1 MTEQSVK
8 ADSKATS
15 LDADLPNTVE
25 WGPPLWRIFHGLVE
39 KTGRVI
45 HNRQQAEEARLW
57 NTFLMSLRKSLPC
70 IHCRKH
76 YNDYLLANPYIV
88 ILTKVGTERQT
99 KLREWFYIFHNSV
112 NTRTGKTYDKPLE
125 ELPSIYGSYS
135 AIDFSRDKSIFV
147 DNMRRALQKGFVIR
161 DDLQKTLRSL
171 EELWL
176 VIV

>member
-1 MTEQSVK
+1 MSMTE
-8 ADSKATS
+8 
-15 LDADLPNTVE
+15 PNTVE

-39 KTGRVI
+39 KTGRVTLK
-45 HNRQQAEEARLW
+45 RQQAEEARLL

-76 YNDYLLANPYIV
+76 YNDYLLANPFSA
-88 ILTKVGTERQT
+88 ILTKIGEERQA
-99 KLREWFYIFHNSV
+99 KLREWFYIFHNNI
-112 NTRTGKTYDKPLE
+112 NTRTGKIYEKPLE

-135 AIDFSRDKSIFV
+135 AIDFVTDKSILL
-147 DNMRRALQKGFVIR
+147 DNMRRALQQRFITR
-161 DDLQKTLRSL
+161 DDLQKSIRSL